1 MPDPPADPPS
11 APDDA
16 SDDAAT
22 SWEDVSDPALLCVI
36 VAARSDADRLTDD
49 LMRRGMGATR
59 IGSTGGFLRRGSAT
73 LISGI
78 RADQLDDLR
87 EAMRETC
94 RARLEHVPVQTLPF
108 MGEAAL
114 DAHAVEVRVG
124 GAVLFVL
131 PLTNFERF

>member
-1 MPDPPADPPS
+1 MPDPPERAL
-11 APDDA
+11 DDT
-16 SDDAAT
+16 D
-22 SWEDVSDPALLCVI
+22 SWENVSDPALLCVI
-36 VAARSDADRLTDD
+36 VAAHADADRLMDE
-49 LMRRGMGATR
+49 LVRRGMGATR
-59 IGSTGGFLRRGSAT
+59 IGSSGGFLRRGSVT

-78 RADQLDDLR
+78 RADQLDGLR

-114 DAHAVEVRVG
+114 DAHALEVRVG

>member
-1 MPDPPADPPS
+1 MPDSPEN

-16 SDDAAT
+16 PAEASP
-22 SWEDVSDPALLCVI
+22 SWENASDPALLCLI
-36 VAARSDADRLTDD
+36 VAARSDADRLTDE
-49 LMRRGMGATR
+49 LVRRGMGATR

-131 PLTNFERF
+131 PLTHFERF

>member
-1 MPDPPADPPS
+1 MPDSPEN
-11 APDDA
+11 APDDPPTEA
-16 SDDAAT
+16 SASSENA
-22 SWEDVSDPALLCVI
+22 SDPALLCLI
-36 VAARSDADRLTDD
+36 VAARSDADRLMDE
-49 LMRRGMGATR
+49 LVRRGMGATR
-59 IGSTGGFLRRGSAT
+59 ISSTGGFLRRGSST

-78 RADQLDDLR
+78 RTDQLDGLR

-131 PLTNFERF
+131 PLTHFERF

>member
-1 MPDPPADPPS
+1 MPDSPEN
-11 APDDA
+11 APDEAPAEA
-16 SDDAAT
+16 SV
-22 SWEDVSDPALLCVI
+22 SWENASDPALLCLI
-36 VAARSDADRLTDD
+36 VAARSDADRLTDE
-49 LMRRGMGATR
+49 LVRRGMGATR

-131 PLTNFERF
+131 PLTHFERF

>member
-1 MPDPPADPPS
+1 MPDSPGN

-16 SDDAAT
+16 PAEASA
-22 SWEDVSDPALLCVI
+22 SWENASDPALLCLI
-36 VAARSDADRLTDD
+36 IAARSDADRLTDE
-49 LMRRGMGATR
+49 LVRRGMGATR

-73 LISGI
+73 LMSGI

-131 PLTNFERF
+131 PLTHFERF